1 MQLPSSSQA
10 RSRPR
15 LSCFQWT
22 RRKTSLRR
30 AGLLLCVLLVSAFTA
45 AAQVSVTTYQYS
57 SQRLGV
63 NSSET
68 ILTPSNVN
76 SSNFGKLFSRAV
88 DGYVFAQPLYVPN
101 VTIEGVSHNVV
112 YVATEH
118 DGVYAF
124 DADSNT
130 GANASP
136 LWYTSFLSTNVT
148 TVPDTAIGGCQDINP
163 EVGITGTPVI
173 DLSSNTIYLVASTI
187 ENGVNTKKLHALNIT
202 TGAEKSG
209 SPIVITAQV
218 PSTGPNSSGGYLTF
232 DTTWENQRP
241 GLLLYN
247 GVVYIGFS
255 AHCDYGTW
263 HGWLLGYSTSN
274 LQQTF
279 VTAIA
284 PNGYNGGVWMAGQGL
299 AMDTGSNLFVA
310 TGNGTFDTALN
321 PPVDYG
327 DSIIRMDLSKGPTV
341 QDYFTPYD
349 QSTLQ
354 GNDTDVGSG
363 GVLVLPSQ
371 SGNYPNLLVQAGKAG
386 NIFLLNRDI
395 YAASDTTHSFK
406 NMGHYNASRDDI
418 LQELDGAV
426 GGTWSSPIYFNG
438 RVYFWGSGDFLKAFS
453 LSLNSTTGYTELSTS
468 PVDKSSQSFG
478 FPGATPTIS
487 ANGTSNP
494 VLWALESDAFS
505 DTGPGGEAILRAYNA
520 SSISAGELYDSNM
533 SPGRDNP
540 GQAIQFSVPTV
551 ANGKVYVGAEGQLS
565 VFGLLGSETQAAA
578 ATFSPGGGTYT
589 ADQNVTITSSTSN
602 ATIYYTTNGA
612 TPGAYST
619 KYTGPVAISAPTTLK
634 AVAVA
639 SGYLTSNAT
648 SATYNVGIPAPTF
661 KPAPGTYVSGQSVTL
676 SDSTSGATIYYT
688 TNGTTPTTSST
699 KYTGP
704 ISVSST
710 STIEAIAAESGL
722 TTSVVAGGAYTIES
736 GAGSSLNF
744 GSGFTTT
751 TGLQFNGSAAWTQST
766 ARLTLTNGG
775 ETEAG
780 SVFYTTPVNIQSF
793 TNDFQFQLT
802 NPNADGF
809 TFTIQN
815 TGTTA
820 LGEWGGGLGYGPD
833 TPSGSPGIGKSVA
846 IKFDL
851 YSNNGEGPD
860 STGIYENGASPTTPY
875 VNLVT
880 TPINL
885 HSGDVFA
892 VHMSYNGT
900 TLTMTITDLSTQQSY
915 TPTFTVNIPS
925 YVGGSTALIGF
936 TGGTGGETSTQQ
948 ILSWTFA
955 SAGSG
960 GSSGQAAPV
969 TFKPASGTY
978 TAGQSVTLSDL
989 TSGVT
994 IYYTTNGTTPTTNST
1009 KYTSPISVSSTT
1021 TIEAIAAESGL
1032 TTSVVADGAY
1042 KIEPGASS
1050 SLNFGSGFTTT
1061 TGLQFNGSA
1070 AWTQSTARLTLTN
1083 GGETEAGSAFYTT
1096 PVNIQS
1102 FTNDFQFQ
1110 LTNPNA
1116 DGFTFTIQNTGTT
1129 ALGEWG
1135 GGLGYGPDTP
1145 SGSPGIGKS
1154 VAIKFDLYSNA
1165 GEGPDSTGIYENGV
1179 SPTTPYVNLVN
1190 TPINLHSGDVFAV
1203 HMSYNGTTLTMT
1215 ITDLSTQQSYTPTF
1229 TVNIP
1234 SYVGGS
1240 TALIGFTGG
1249 SGGETAIQQIL
1260 AWTYASP

>member
-1 MQLPSSSQA
+1 MQTVPPSSEGITND
-10 RSRPR
+10 R
-15 LSCFQWT
+15 LNPFQPSCWIPT
-22 RRKTSLRR
+22 LRR
-30 AGLLLCVLLVSAFTA
+30 AVSLLCLLLASPFAV
-45 AAQVSVTTYQYS
+45 AAQVSVTTYQYGN
-57 SQRLGV
+57 QRLGV

-68 ILTPSNVN
+68 ILTPSNVK
-76 SSNFGKLFSRAV
+76 STSFGKLFSRNV
-88 DGYVFAQPLYVPN
+88 DGYIFAQPLYVPD
-101 VTIEGVSHNVV
+101 VTIGGVSHNVV

-148 TVPDTAIGGCQDINP
+148 SVPDSAIGGCQDINP

-173 DLSSNTIYLVASTI
+173 DLSSNTIYLVAATV

-202 TGAEKSG
+202 TGAEQSG
-209 SPIVITAQV
+209 SPVVITAQV

-247 GVVYIGFS
+247 GVIYIGFS

-284 PNGYNGGVWMAGQGL
+284 PNGYNGGIWMAGQGL
-299 AMDTGSNLFVA
+299 AMDTGSNLFIA

-321 PPVDYG
+321 PPLDYG
-327 DSIIRMDLSKGPTV
+327 DSIIRIDLSKGTTV

-363 GVLVLPSQ
+363 GVVVLPSQ
-371 SGNYPNLLVQAGKAG
+371 SGNYPDMLVQAGKAG

-395 YAASDTTHSFK
+395 YAASDTIHSFK
-406 NMGHYNASRDDI
+406 NMGHYNASRDNI

-426 GGTWSSPIYFNG
+426 GGMWSSPIYFNG
-438 RVYFWGSGDFLKAFS
+438 RVYFWGSGDILKVFS
-453 LSLNSTTGYTELSTS
+453 LSLNSTTGYSELSTS
-468 PVDKSSQSFG
+468 PVDKSTQGFG

-487 ANGTSNP
+487 ANGTSNA
-494 VLWALESDAFS
+494 VLWALESDAFR

-540 GQAIQFSVPTV
+540 GQAIQFAVPTV

-565 VFGLLGSETQAAA
+565 VFGLVGSETQAAA
-578 ATFSPGGGTYT
+578 PTFDPGGGTYV
-589 ADQNVTITSSTSN
+589 ADQNITITSSTPN
-602 ATIYYTTNGA
+602 ATIHYTMDGT

-639 SGYLTSNAT
+639 SGYLTSNVT
-648 SATYNVGIPAPTF
+648 SAFYDVGVMPPTF
-661 KPAPGTYVSGQSVTL
+661 KPAPGTYTAGQSVTL
-676 SDSTSGATIYYT
+676 SDSTSGTTIYYT

-710 STIEAIAAESGL
+710 TTIEAVAAESGL
-722 TTSVVAGGAYTIES
+722 TTSVVADGAYTIEPS
-736 GAGSSLNF
+736 AGSSLNF

-775 ETEAG
+775 TTEAG

-815 TGTTA
+815 TGVTA
-820 LGEWGGGLGYGPD
+820 LGQWGGGLGYGPD
-833 TPSGSPGIGKSVA
+833 IPSGSPGIGKSVA

-860 STGIYENGASPTTPY
+860 STGIYE
-875 VNLVT
+875 
-880 TPINL
+880 
-885 HSGDVFA
+885 
-892 VHMSYNGT
+892 
-900 TLTMTITDLSTQQSY
+900 
-915 TPTFTVNIPS
+915 
-925 YVGGSTALIGF
+925 
-936 TGGTGGETSTQQ
+936 
-948 ILSWTFA
+948 
-955 SAGSG
+955 
-960 GSSGQAAPV
+960 
-969 TFKPASGTY
+969 
-978 TAGQSVTLSDL
+978 
-989 TSGVT
+989 
-994 IYYTTNGTTPTTNST
+994 
-1009 KYTSPISVSSTT
+1009 
-1021 TIEAIAAESGL
+1021 
-1032 TTSVVADGAY
+1032 DGA
-1042 KIEPGASS
+1042 
-1050 SLNFGSGFTTT
+1050 
-1061 TGLQFNGSA
+1061 
-1070 AWTQSTARLTLTN
+1070 
-1083 GGETEAGSAFYTT
+1083 
-1096 PVNIQS
+1096 
-1102 FTNDFQFQ
+1102 
-1110 LTNPNA
+1110 
-1116 DGFTFTIQNTGTT
+1116 
-1129 ALGEWG
+1129 
-1135 GGLGYGPDTP
+1135 
-1145 SGSPGIGKS
+1145 
-1154 VAIKFDLYSNA
+1154 
-1165 GEGPDSTGIYENGV
+1165 

-1249 SGGETAIQQIL
+1249 SGGETAKQQIL
-1260 AWTYASP
+1260 SWTYASAP